1 MNIGRPEAK
10 EYAPFYADYVSLVP
24 EEDPVAA
31 LREQWNVVRR
41 TAESVPRERETYR
54 YGEGKWSVR
63 ELFGHLGDGERVFGY
78 RMFCISR
85 GDETALPGFDEK
97 VYIASSGYD
106 ERPLSQLVQDLG
118 LLREANLSLLGALDE
133 RAWRRVGNA
142 NGAPVSVR
150 ALGYIAAGHVRHHLK
165 ILAERYG
172 IPTAGA

>member
-1 MNIGRPEAK
+1 MKIGRPDAS
-10 EYAPFYADYVSLVP
+10 EYAPFYAAYVSLVP
-24 EEDPVAA
+24 EEEPVAA
-31 LREQWNVVRR
+31 LREQWEVVRR

-97 VYIASSGYD
+97 VYVASSGFD
-106 ERPLSQLVQDLG
+106 GRPLSELVQDLRF
-118 LLREANLSLLGALDE
+118 LRESNLSLLRALDE
-133 RAWRRVGNA
+133 KSWHQMGNA
-142 NGAPVSVR
+142 NGFPVSVR
-150 ALGYIAAGHVRHHLK
+150 ALAFIAAGHVRHHLK